1 MHSIRILTAIM
12 SLLAIVSLALPVT
25 AKSATLVYEG
35 KIEDSKRKA
44 ISGVFPLSFSLHRS
58 TRGGKSVWSESHFVA
73 VDDGKYSVELG
84 AKRPIAK
91 KLKIEKLFLAVSL
104 TGGAEIVREKVQPQQ
119 VMREPAPRAEASS
132 SGLTSK
138 SSAEARTKPSS
149 GKSVVDYAES
159 AGLAF
164 EAEHAKVADRVG
176 RMTESELL
184 EKIRSGGGKAKI
196 GSSKRYTSSAGG
208 EGGISYELKC
218 PKGHVVTG
226 MRGGSGIYIDRVQLI
241 CSPLE

>member
-1 MHSIRILTAIM
+1 MRSIRYIM
-12 SLLAIVSLALPVT
+12 GLMTCLGLLFTLPPQ
-25 AKSATLVYEG
+25 AMGATLVYEG

-44 ISGVFPLSFSLHRS
+44 VSGVFPLSFSLHRS

-73 VDDGKYSVELG
+73 VDDGKYVVELG
-84 AKRPIAK
+84 ARRPIGS
-91 KLKIEKLFLAVSL
+91 KLKVEKLFLAVSL
-104 TGGAEIVREKVQPQQ
+104 TGGAEIVREKVQPQS
-119 VMREPAPRAEASS
+119 VRREAEVPEVAAPPTAST
-132 SGLTSK
+132 G
-138 SSAEARTKPSS
+138 AS
-149 GKSVVDYAES
+149 GKVRQQGNKTVVDYAES

-176 RMTESELL
+176 RMTETELL

>member
-1 MHSIRILTAIM
+1 MRSIRAMVMVIGCFAVM
-12 SLLAIVSLALPVT
+12 GLAPAAQAGGT
-25 AKSATLVYEG
+25 TLVFEG
-35 KIEDSKRKA
+35 KLEDNKHKA
-44 ISGVFPLSFSLHRS
+44 VGGVFPLSFSLHRS

-73 VDDGKYSVELG
+73 VDDGRYVVELG
-84 AKRPIAK
+84 SRRPIPAK
-91 KLKIEKLFLAVSL
+91 LNVDKLFLAVSL
-104 TGGAEIVREKVQPQQ
+104 TGGAEIVREKVRSASVRHGGAAPAAAPSAAPASRP
-119 VMREPAPRAEASS
+119 REQ
-132 SGLTSK
+132 G
-138 SSAEARTKPSS
+138 
-149 GKSVVDYAES
+149 GKTVVDYAES

-176 RMTESELL
+176 RMTETELL
-184 EKIRSGGGKAKI
+184 EKIRSSGGGGKV

-208 EGGISYELKC
+208 EGGIAYELKC